1 MDLFKI
7 NITIYLFRKCL
18 YHNFYFWTVHADNYL
33 NTIVSRRCQVP
44 QFDNITAGMCNQTS
58 VMEKMLSNHY
68 LHKNTTVCYCDTD
81 ACMPGV
87 LRYLVLFSKIFI

>member
-1 MDLFKI
+1 M
-7 NITIYLFRKCL
+7 
-18 YHNFYFWTVHADNYL
+18 HGDNYL

-68 LHKNTTVCYCDTD
+68 LHKNTTICYCDTY
-81 ACMPGV
+81 ACNGKKNIAPELPTILYTISIALALMM
-87 LRYLVLFSKIFI
+87 LESK